1 MLWDL
6 NLISAKIFA
15 PIIVILGFVGNLVG
29 LIVISNKKLNNLG
42 PQKIFICM
50 FTLDCIYL
58 PLVFHP
64 YLAYAFQINITA
76 MSNVACKVYWYAR
89 YSLAIISPMMNVYIS
104 VERFIAITFP
114 ARKLFL
120 LKTNIQ
126 IAYIFMI
133 IVVNFVFAVQ
143 VAIGFELQ
151 YVNINGP
158 NQSESIVYYCDFS
171 SLYQQDVA
179 GYIDM
184 TIRVIIPAGLMI
196 IFSFLLSL
204 SIFRSRKRISSA
216 IASQAVLRKDV
227 LFSMVCLSFNFFY
240 ILFSLPVSVVVLLKE
255 YSDNQYYIPF
265 SFLFFVEY
273 SSNFYIMVAFNKHFR
288 RFFLDIFFK
297 CQRLNK
303 RNQTQNDLSSI
314 HKRNVNTANL
324 TPVVTLDTFSLFRVV
339 WQQKAVKDFLFI
351 YHKWYINL

>member
-1 MLWDL
+1 MFWDL
-6 NLISAKIFA
+6 NLVSAKIFA
-15 PIIVILGFVGNLVG
+15 PIIVILGFIGNLLG
-29 LIVISNKKLNNLG
+29 LIVISNKKLNSLG
-42 PQKIFICM
+42 PHKIFICM

-64 YLAYAFQINITA
+64 YLAYAFQINLTA
-76 MSNVACKVYWYAR
+76 MSNVACKLYWYTR

-114 ARKLFL
+114 TRKLFL

-126 IAYIFMI
+126 ISYILLI
-133 IVVNFVFAVQ
+133 IVINFAFAVQ

-151 YVNINGP
+151 REFMNGT
-158 NQSESIVYYCDFS
+158 NQSESVVFYCDFS
-171 SLYQQDVA
+171 SLYWQDVA

-184 TIRVIIPAGLMI
+184 TIRVIIPSFLMI
-196 IFSFLLSL
+196 LFSFLLCL
-204 SIFRSRKRISSA
+204 SIFRSRNRISSA

-273 SSNFYIMVAFNKHFR
+273 SSNFYIMIAFNKHYR
-288 RFFLDIFFK
+288 RVFLNTFFK
-297 CQRLNK
+297 CWLIDK
-303 RNQTQNDLSSI
+303 NQTQNDLSSEK
-314 HKRNVNTANL
+314 KRNFGKLNILNK
-324 TPVVTLDTFSLFRVV
+324 S
-339 WQQKAVKDFLFI
+339 
-351 YHKWYINL
+351 